1 MRRRRRS
8 SRRRRTCVLVDV
20 TKQRILELAIHA
32 AGVIVTGN
40 NSFVSENSSFVIVII
55 NFSINSNFTHGYHK
69 SARGLE

>member
-1 MRRRRRS
+1 M
-8 SRRRRTCVLVDV
+8 

-40 NSFVSENSSFVIVII
+40 NSFVSENTSFVIVI